1 MELYSLL
8 LLYVVL
14 HANVYALSDVTID
27 EALMAVKEADNAMA
41 DTSYLI
47 NRLNSVL
54 QRLNDPSCSND
65 DECIDDTRMELES
78 ITNEAMMLKESTIKK
93 NLNMLMVNILLYAPI
108 AATIAAFVI
117 TILYTNLKSYLRRK
131 MMEME
136 VKEVEEE

>member
-1 MELYSLL
+1 MELYSL

-14 HANVYALSDVTID
+14 HATVYALSDVTID
-27 EALMAVKEADNAMA
+27 EALMAVKEADDAMA

-54 QRLNDPSCSND
+54 QRLNDQSCSND

-93 NLNMLMVNILLYAPI
+93 NLNMLMINILLYAPI
-108 AATIAAFVI
+108 AATIAAFV
-117 TILYTNLKSYLRRK
+117 TTLLYTNLKSYLRRK

-136 VKEVEEE
+136 IKEVEEE